1 MEDQQIIRLFFER
14 SEQAITELSRKYG
27 ALCFQIAD
35 NILDDPQ
42 DAEECVN
49 DAWLGAWN
57 SIPPQRPDPLRAYIC
72 RIVRNH
78 SLKKLRA
85 NTALKRGSQ
94 FEVSLSELEDCISG
108 SSLDEQLAVSELT
121 AQINAFLSALP
132 RDDRVMFVK
141 RYWFSESLSE
151 IADTF
156 AITENNASVRLSRIR
171 GKLHQH
177 LKEAA
182 L

>member
-1 MEDQQIIRLFFER
+1 MDETWILQRFLARDEEGLAAAYAQLGPGL
-14 SEQAITELSRKYG
+14 T
-27 ALCFQIAD
+27 ALAARIAG
-35 NILDDPQ
+35 LET
-42 DAEECVN
+42 AEECVN
-49 DAWLGAWN
+49 DAYLGAWN
-57 SIPPQRPDPLRAYIC
+57 SIPPQTPDPLRAYIC